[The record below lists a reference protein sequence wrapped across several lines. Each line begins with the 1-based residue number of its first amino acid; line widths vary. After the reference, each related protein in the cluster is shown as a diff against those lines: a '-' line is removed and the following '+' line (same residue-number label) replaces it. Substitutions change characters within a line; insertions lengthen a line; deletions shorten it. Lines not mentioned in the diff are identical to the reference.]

1 MAYLKRHID
10 EQLQEWKNAP
20 RHKPLLIRGA
30 RQVGKS
36 TAVRELGKSFKYF
49 VEINLEKQPS
59 LRDFFTEN
67 INVKKTCEKLSG
79 TLATPI
85 IPGETL
91 LFIDEIQTSREAIMS
106 LRYFKEDY
114 PELHVIAAGSLLEFT
129 LEELPSFAVGRI
141 RSLYMYPFS
150 FDEFLMAQGLDL
162 TIGFKKKAT
171 HDDPLP
177 QVTHTELIEQ
187 LRSFYLVGGM
197 PAAVTEWV
205 ETRSYIEVSHVHR
218 DIIDTYQDDFSKYKK
233 RVSPVILRQVLRSVA
248 LQAGNKFV
256 YTQAIPDTK
265 STVVKDA
272 LHLLSLAGLIHP
284 VVHTAANGLP
294 LGAEENPN
302 YTKYL
307 FFDLGI
313 MQTMLDISVSDILTS
328 NEVDFVNKGG
338 ASEMFAGLELIKYG
352 DCYAKT
358 EPHYWQRP
366 EKKSQA
372 EVDYVLAH
380 DGEVLPIEVKAST
393 QGSMQSL
400 WIFLREH
407 KLHNAIRT
415 SLENFGQ
422 LYYYDRV
429 DMDAERHVEIIPLY
443 AISNLK
449 TIKLPTTQRPEH

>member
-1 MAYLKRHID
+1 MEYFKRHID
-10 EQLQEWKNAP
+10 EQLREWKDAP
-20 RHKPLLIRGA
+20 RRKPLLIRGA

-36 TAVRELGKSFKYF
+36 TAVRELGKTFKYF
-49 VEINLEKQPS
+49 VEINLEKQPT
-59 LRDFFTEN
+59 LRDFFQGD

-91 LFIDEIQTSREAIMS
+91 LFIDEIQTSKEAIMS

-162 TIGFKKKAT
+162 TIDFKKKAT
-171 HDDPLP
+171 HNAPLP
-177 QVTHTELIEQ
+177 LAAHTELINQ

-197 PAAVTEWV
+197 PAAVMEWV
-205 ETRSYIEVSHVHR
+205 ETRSYIEVSHVHH

-233 RVSPVILRQVLRSVA
+233 RVSPVMLRQILRSVA
-248 LQAGNKFV
+248 LQIGNKFV
-256 YTQAIPDTK
+256 YAQAIPDTK
-265 STVVKDA
+265 STAIKDA

-313 MQTMLDISVSDILTS
+313 MQTMLDIPAAEILTS
-328 NEVDFVNKGG
+328 NEVDFVNKGA
-338 ASEMFAGLELIKYG
+338 ASEMFAGLEMIKYS
-352 DCYAKT
+352 DCFTKA
-358 EPHYWQRP
+358 ESHYWERTG
-366 EKKSQA
+366 KKSQA
-372 EVDYVLAH
+372 EIDYVCAH
-380 DGEVLPIEVKAST
+380 NGRVLPVEVKAST
-393 QGSMQSL
+393 QGGMQSL

-422 LYYYDRV
+422 FYYYDKE
-429 DMDAERHVEIIPLY
+429 DEGAERHVEIIPLY
-443 AISNLK
+443 AISNFK
-449 TIKLPTTQRPEH
+449 EYNY

>member
-1 MAYLKRHID
+1 MPYFRRNID
-10 EQLQEWKNAP
+10 EQLREWKDAP
-20 RHKPLLIRGA
+20 RRKPLLIRGA

-36 TAVRELGKSFKYF
+36 TAVRELGKSFRYF

-59 LRDFFTEN
+59 LRELFPEN
-67 INVKKTCEKLSG
+67 IDVKKSCEKLSG

-91 LFIDEIQTSREAIMS
+91 LFIDEIQTSKEAIMS

-114 PELHVIAAGSLLEFT
+114 PELHVIAAGSLLEFA
-129 LEELPSFAVGRI
+129 LNELPSFAVGRI

-150 FDEFLMAQGLDL
+150 FDEFLLAQGLDL
-162 TIGFKKKAT
+162 TVAFKKQST
-171 HDDPLP
+171 HDEPLP
-177 QVTHTELIEQ
+177 LMAHTDLVEQ

-205 ETRSYIEVSHVHR
+205 ETRSYLEVARVHH

-248 LQAGNKFV
+248 LQTGNKFV
-256 YTQAIPDTK
+256 YAQALPETK
-265 STVVKDA
+265 STVIKEA
-272 LHLLSLAGLIHP
+272 LLLLSLAGLVHP
-284 VVHTAANGLP
+284 VIHTAANGLP

-307 FFDLGI
+307 FFDLGV
-313 MQTMLDISVSDILTS
+313 MQTMLDIPAADILTS

-338 ASEMFAGLELIKYG
+338 ASELFAGLEILKYN
-352 DCYAKT
+352 DHFTKS
-358 EPHYWQRP
+358 ELHYWQRP

-372 EVDYVLAH
+372 EVDYVIAH
-380 DGEVLPIEVKAST
+380 NGKVLPIEVKAST
-393 QGSMQSL
+393 QGGMQSL

-407 KLHNAIRT
+407 KLHDAIRI
-415 SLENFGQ
+415 SLENFGHF
-422 LYYYDRV
+422 YYHDRESEN
-429 DMDAERHVEIIPLY
+429 AERHIEIIPLY
-443 AISNLK
+443 ALSNLS
-449 TIKLPTTQRPEH
+449 KLPIP

>member
-1 MAYLKRHID
+1 MEYFKRHID
-10 EQLQEWKNAP
+10 EQLREWKDAP
-20 RHKPLLIRGA
+20 RRKPLLIRGA

-36 TAVRELGKSFKYF
+36 TAVRELGKTFKYF
-49 VEINLEKQPS
+49 VEINLEKQPT
-59 LRDFFTEN
+59 LRDFFQGD

-91 LFIDEIQTSREAIMS
+91 LFIDEIQTSKEAIMS

-162 TIGFKKKAT
+162 TIDFKKKAT
-171 HDDPLP
+171 HNAPLP
-177 QVTHTELIEQ
+177 LAAHAELIDQ

-197 PAAVTEWV
+197 PAAVMEWV
-205 ETRSYIEVSHVHR
+205 ETRSYIEVSHVHH

-233 RVSPVILRQVLRSVA
+233 RVSPVMLRQILRSVA
-248 LQAGNKFV
+248 LQIGNKFV
-256 YTQAIPDTK
+256 YAQAIPDTK
-265 STVVKDA
+265 STAIKDA

-313 MQTMLDISVSDILTS
+313 MQTMLDIPAAEILTS
-328 NEVDFVNKGG
+328 NEVDFVNKCA
-338 ASEMFAGLELIKYG
+338 ASEMFAGLEMIKYS
-352 DCYAKT
+352 DCFTKA
-358 EPHYWQRP
+358 ESHYWERTG
-366 EKKSQA
+366 KKSQA
-372 EVDYVLAH
+372 EIDYICAH
-380 DGEVLPIEVKAST
+380 NGGVLPVEVKASI
-393 QGSMQSL
+393 QGGMQSL

-422 LYYYDRV
+422 FYYYDKE
-429 DMDAERHVEIIPLY
+429 DEGAERHVEIIPLY

-449 TIKLPTTQRPEH
+449 EYNY

>member
-1 MAYLKRHID
+1 MEYFKRHID
-10 EQLQEWKNAP
+10 EQLREWKDAP
-20 RHKPLLIRGA
+20 RRKPLLIRGA

-36 TAVRELGKSFKYF
+36 TAVRELGKTFKYF
-49 VEINLEKQPS
+49 VEINLEKQPT
-59 LRDFFTEN
+59 LRDFFQGD

-91 LFIDEIQTSREAIMS
+91 LFIDEIQTSKEAIMS

-162 TIGFKKKAT
+162 TIDFKKKAT
-171 HDDPLP
+171 YDAPLP
-177 QVTHTELIEQ
+177 LAAHAELINQ

-197 PAAVTEWV
+197 PAAVMEWV
-205 ETRSYIEVSHVHR
+205 ETRSYIEVSHVHH

-233 RVSPVILRQVLRSVA
+233 RVSPVMLRQILRSVA
-248 LQAGNKFV
+248 LQIGKKFV
-256 YTQAIPDTK
+256 YAQAIPDTK
-265 STVVKDA
+265 STAIKDS
-272 LHLLSLAGLIHP
+272 LHLLSLVGLIHP

-313 MQTMLDISVSDILTS
+313 MQTMLDIPAAEILTS
-328 NEVDFVNKGG
+328 NEVDFVNKGA
-338 ASEMFAGLELIKYG
+338 ASEMFAGLEMIKYS
-352 DCYAKT
+352 DCFTKA
-358 EPHYWQRP
+358 ESHYWERTG
-366 EKKSQA
+366 KKSQA
-372 EVDYVLAH
+372 EIDYVCAH
-380 DGEVLPIEVKAST
+380 NGRVLPVEVKAST
-393 QGSMQSL
+393 QGGMQSL

-422 LYYYDRV
+422 FYYYDKE
-429 DMDAERHVEIIPLY
+429 DEGAERHVEIIPLY
-443 AISNLK
+443 AISNFK
-449 TIKLPTTQRPEH
+449 EYNY

>member
-1 MAYLKRHID
+1 MAYFKRHID
-10 EQLQEWKNAP
+10 DQLKKWKEAP
-20 RHKPLLIRGA
+20 RRKPLLIRGA

-36 TAVRELGKSFKYF
+36 TAVRELGKTFEYF
-49 VEINLEKQPS
+49 VEINLEKQPG
-59 LRDFFTEN
+59 LRELFPEN
-67 INVKKTCEKLSG
+67 IDVKKTCEKLSG
-79 TLATPI
+79 TLAVPI
-85 IPGETL
+85 IPGKTL
-91 LFIDEIQTSREAIMS
+91 LFIDEIQTSKEAIMS

-162 TIGFKKKAT
+162 TIDFKKKAGCES
-171 HDDPLP
+171 PLP
-177 QVTHTELIEQ
+177 KTAHRDLVDQ

-205 ETRSYIEVSHVHR
+205 ETRSYLEVAHVHH

-233 RVSPVILRQVLRSVA
+233 RVSPVVLRQVLRSVA
-248 LQAGNKFV
+248 LQVGQKFV
-256 YTQAIPDTK
+256 CAQAIPDTK
-265 STVVKDA
+265 STVIKDV
-272 LHLLSLAGLIHP
+272 LHLLSLAGLVHP

-294 LGAEENPN
+294 LGAEENDS

-307 FFDLGI
+307 FFDLGV
-313 MQTMLDISVSDILTS
+313 MQTMLDIPAADILTA

-338 ASEMFAGLELIKYG
+338 ASEMFAGLEMLKYQ
-352 DCYAKT
+352 DCFTKG
-358 EPHYWQRP
+358 ELHYWQCQ

-372 EVDYVLAH
+372 EIDYVVSH
-380 DGEVLPIEVKAST
+380 GGKVLPIEVKAST

-400 WIFLREH
+400 WIFLRSH
-407 KLHNAIRT
+407 KLCDAVRT

-422 LYYYDRV
+422 LYYYDKTA
-429 DMDAERHVEIIPLY
+429 DDAERHVEIIPLY
-443 AISNLK
+443 ALSNL
-449 TIKLPTTQRPEH
+449 

>member
-1 MAYLKRHID
+1 MAYFRRHID
-10 EQLQEWKNAP
+10 EHLREWKDAP
-20 RHKPLLIRGA
+20 RRKPLLIRGA

-49 VEINLEKQPS
+49 IEINLEKQPS
-59 LRDFFTEN
+59 IREMFPED
-67 INVKKTCEKLSG
+67 IDVKKTCEKLSG

-91 LFIDEIQTSREAIMS
+91 LFIDEIQTSKEAIMA

-162 TIGFKKKAT
+162 TIDFKKKANR
-171 HDDPLP
+171 DEPLP
-177 QVTHTELIEQ
+177 QKAHTDLVEQ

-197 PAAVTEWV
+197 PAAVTEWI
-205 ETRSYIEVSHVHR
+205 ETRSYLEVAHVHH

-233 RVSPVILRQVLRSVA
+233 RVSPVVLRQVLRSVA
-248 LQAGNKFV
+248 LQVGNKFV
-256 YTQAIPDTK
+256 CAQAIPDTK
-265 STVVKDA
+265 STVIKDA
-272 LHLLSLAGLIHP
+272 LHLLSLAGLVHP

-294 LGAEENPN
+294 LGAEENDS

-307 FFDLGI
+307 FFDLGV
-313 MQTMLDISVSDILTS
+313 MQTMLNIPAADILTAG
-328 NEVDFVNKGG
+328 EVDFVNKGG
-338 ASEMFAGLELIKYG
+338 ASEMFAGLELIKYS
-352 DCYAKT
+352 DSFTKA
-358 EPHYWQRP
+358 ESHYWQRP

-372 EVDYVLAH
+372 EIDYVCAH
-380 DGEVLPIEVKAST
+380 SGKVLPIEVKAST
-393 QGSMQSL
+393 QGGMQSL

-407 KLHNAIRT
+407 KLYNAVRT

-422 LYYYDRV
+422 FYYYDKEA
-429 DMDAERHVEIIPLY
+429 DGAERHVEIIPLY
-443 AISNLK
+443 ALSNLQGVK
-449 TIKLPTTQRPEH
+449 LIKAPE

>member
-1 MAYLKRHID
+1 MEYFKRHID
-10 EQLQEWKNAP
+10 EQLREWKDAP
-20 RHKPLLIRGA
+20 RRKPLLIRGA

-36 TAVRELGKSFKYF
+36 TAVRELGKTFKYF
-49 VEINLEKQPS
+49 VEINLEKQPT
-59 LRDFFTEN
+59 LRDFFQGD
-67 INVKKTCEKLSG
+67 INVKKICEKLSG

-91 LFIDEIQTSREAIMS
+91 LFIDEIQTSKEAIMS

-162 TIGFKKKAT
+162 TIDFKKKAT
-171 HDDPLP
+171 HNAPLP
-177 QVTHTELIEQ
+177 LAAHAELINQ

-197 PAAVTEWV
+197 PAAVMEWV
-205 ETRSYIEVSHVHR
+205 ETRSYIEVSHVHH

-233 RVSPVILRQVLRSVA
+233 RVSPVMLRQVLRSVA
-248 LQAGNKFV
+248 LQIGNKFV
-256 YTQAIPDTK
+256 YAQAIPDTK
-265 STVVKDA
+265 STAIKDA

-294 LGAEENPN
+294 LGAEENPS

-313 MQTMLDISVSDILTS
+313 MQTMLDIPAAEILTS
-328 NEVDFVNKGG
+328 NEVDFVNKGA
-338 ASEMFAGLELIKYG
+338 ASEMFAGLEMIKYS
-352 DCYAKT
+352 DCFTKA
-358 EPHYWQRP
+358 ESHYWERTG
-366 EKKSQA
+366 KKSQA
-372 EVDYVLAH
+372 EIDYVCAH
-380 DGEVLPIEVKAST
+380 NGRVLPVEVKAST
-393 QGSMQSL
+393 QGGMQSL

-422 LYYYDRV
+422 FYYYDKE
-429 DMDAERHVEIIPLY
+429 DEGAERHVDVIPLY

-449 TIKLPTTQRPEH
+449 EYNY